1 MLILQQ
7 NPLFMFFCLS
17 GEEKEKEKAI
27 QAKVAIIDSMSKKS
41 ILKRLSPKF
50 FSGIAHRGY
59 WNETLTENGLQA
71 FSNAIDH
78 DLAFEYDIHLTK
90 DGKLLVCHDE
100 SLLRTTGKEG
110 IIENLT
116 LQEIQKGYR
125 LLDGEPL
132 PTFEELLDLN
142 GEKMPMVL
150 ELKVYK
156 KNYKALAKAAM
167 KVLKARIK
175 DHKKVW
181 VISFDPR
188 ALLYIHGFV
197 RALLVGKDHIW
208 TLKLRHFFESLDLED
223 CLVADPKVIRYRKHH
238 PVNVWTIEKKEQVAA
253 VVPYVDTMTFQ
264 RLPYQDIQSALA
276 KEKA

>member
-1 MLILQQ
+1 
-7 NPLFMFFCLS
+7 
-17 GEEKEKEKAI
+17 
-27 QAKVAIIDSMSKKS
+27 MSKKS
-41 ILKRLSPKF
+41 ILKRLNQKF

-59 WNETLTENGLQA
+59 WNEMLTENGLQA

-90 DGKLLVCHDE
+90 DRKLLVCHDE
-100 SLLRTTGKEG
+100 NLRRTTGKEG

-116 LQEIQKGYR
+116 LEDIKKDYR
-125 LLDGEPL
+125 LLDGETL

-142 GEKMPMVL
+142 GEKAPMVL

-156 KNYKALAKAAM
+156 KNYKALAQAAM
-167 KVLKARIK
+167 KVLKERIK
-175 DHKKVW
+175 DHKNVW

-197 RALLVGKDHIW
+197 TALLVGRDHIW
-208 TLKLRHFFESLDLED
+208 TLKLRHLFPSLDLED
-223 CLVADPKVIRYRKHH
+223 CLVSDPRVIRYRKRH
-238 PVNVWTIEKKEQVAA
+238 PINVWTIEKKEQVEA
-253 VVPYVDTMTFQ
+253 VAPYVDTMTFQ
-264 RLPYQDIQSALA
+264 HLPYQDIQSALA

>member
-1 MLILQQ
+1 
-7 NPLFMFFCLS
+7 
-17 GEEKEKEKAI
+17 
-27 QAKVAIIDSMSKKS
+27 MSKKS

-50 FSGIAHRGY
+50 FYGIAHRGY

-78 DLAFEYDIHLTK
+78 GLAFEYDIHLTK

-100 SLLRTTGKEG
+100 NLLRTTGKEG

-116 LQEIQKGYR
+116 LREIKDGYR
-125 LLDGEPL
+125 LLDGESL
-132 PTFEELLDLN
+132 PTFEELLDRN
-142 GEKMPMVL
+142 GEKVPMVL

-167 KVLKARIK
+167 KVLKARVK
-175 DHKKVW
+175 DHKNVW

-197 RALLVGKDHIW
+197 RALLVGVDHIW

-223 CLVADPKVIRYRKHH
+223 CLVSDPRVIKYRKGH
-238 PVNVWTIEKKEQVAA
+238 PVNVWTIETSEQVAA
-253 VVPYVDTMTFQ
+253 VAPYVDTMTFQ
-264 RLPYQDIQSALA
+264 RLPYEEIGVALA
-276 KEKA
+276 EAKKDTVSI